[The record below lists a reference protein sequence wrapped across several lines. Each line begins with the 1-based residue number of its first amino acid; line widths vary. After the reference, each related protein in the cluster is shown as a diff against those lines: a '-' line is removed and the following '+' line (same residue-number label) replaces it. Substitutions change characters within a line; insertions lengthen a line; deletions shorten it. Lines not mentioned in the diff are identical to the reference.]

1 MGYYKALIIDDSEI
15 DRFITSKIMEQCRF
29 ADQVVCAASG
39 EEGFTILLETF
50 LDKAEPPA
58 FIFLDINMPGM
69 DGFEFLE
76 IYQSLPEE
84 VRSHIR
90 LVVLS
95 SSTNPRDIERAYDNP
110 VVDQYLNK
118 PLQQEDLIALAQP
131 WARRAQ
137 AS

>member
-84 VRSHIR
+84 LRSHIR

-95 SSTNPRDIERAYDNP
+95 SSTNHRDIERAYDNP